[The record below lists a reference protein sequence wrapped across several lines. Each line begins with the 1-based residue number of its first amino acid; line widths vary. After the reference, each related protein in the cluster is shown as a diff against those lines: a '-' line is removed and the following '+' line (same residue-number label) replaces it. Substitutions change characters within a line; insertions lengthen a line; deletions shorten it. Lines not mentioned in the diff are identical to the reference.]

1 MEWWVILIIVYL
13 ALVFTTFP
21 YVLRARLRSRRRLE
35 PPGTYAEK
43 MKDLTSR
50 LVEASQ
56 AVDQVLTEMAEANQ
70 RQETI
75 LSQQTERMD
84 ALSASEKQL
93 QQRIESLQ
101 EVPLPVADYFVEL
114 NRKAQQEQEK
124 KRVSRDYKLVI
135 ISAVLSAAITVGIM
149 ALFG

>member
-1 MEWWVILIIVYL
+1 
-13 ALVFTTFP
+13 
-21 YVLRARLRSRRRLE
+21 
-35 PPGTYAEK
+35 

-75 LSQQTERMD
+75 LNQQTERMD